1 MRIFLFQRENG
12 PAKQKCR
19 IVIVQWPSSK
29 VLWFLCPSKPGS
41 IRGFSWATG
50 DDGRWSRLRLAVPVH
65 WRCWTLQPNRNHYI
79 YSSTVCRQQKV
90 YSKSKSSLK
99 KQLLFLRS
107 ACTQSNLDRL
117 HFPIHVE
124 IEKKGTAASST
135 PWWMS
140 QVPALQCHL
149 LKADL
154 PHGKQDPNLYRISGR
169 CIAWGNIRTFPNSS
183 GSYFS
188 LLMLWPKQ
196 LFQAASRQTHL
207 IHSLMEEKG
216 CSTDCF
222 HAFLF
227 ECG

>member
-1 MRIFLFQRENG
+1 MVIGAGSGRQCLTTEGAEDFSLAEIIIYI
-12 PAKQKCR
+12 PAQYADNKRSALK
-19 IVIVQWPSSK
+19 
-29 VLWFLCPSKPGS
+29 
-41 IRGFSWATG
+41 AE
-50 DDGRWSRLRLAVPVH
+50 
-65 WRCWTLQPNRNHYI
+65 
-79 YSSTVCRQQKV
+79 
-90 YSKSKSSLK
+90 SSLK
-99 KQLLFLRS
+99 KQLLFLCS
-107 ACTQSNLDRL
+107 ACTQSNLDKL
-117 HFPIHVE
+117 HFPIHEE
-124 IEKKGTAASST
+124 IEKGTAASST

-154 PHGKQDPNLYRISGR
+154 PHGKQDPNLYRISGW
-169 CIAWGNIRTFPNSS
+169 CIARGNIRMFPSSS

-207 IHSLMEEKG
+207 VHSHMEEKG